1 MMSDNTTKIDL
12 RPIDPNILSVLDI
25 TTDGKVVSA
34 EDWNKLWLTVFKHL
48 DGLSAFCLSIDEL
61 REAWTISEQNLSK
74 IVVDFNAKNDAL
86 QTSFVHY
93 GKEAPKNPHI
103 KFWIEPVENLKDGI
117 VTYSDLLQLQPASK
131 IVYVTL
137 NDTEWNTDN
146 DNPHHHYQM
155 LPNVQ
160 LTSNS
165 KVDLNPTVEQ
175 LSIFYNKD
183 VSFVTENDHGLLIVH
198 CIGQKPT
205 GTYTIQAT
213 VTEVALNG

>member
-1 MMSDNTTKIDL
+1 MSNNITNTALRSIDS
-12 RPIDPNILSVLDI
+12 NILSVLDV
-25 TTDGKVVSA
+25 TAEGNVVTA
-34 EDWNKLWLTVFKHL
+34 EKWNTLWTTVFKHIE
-48 DGLSAFCLSIDEL
+48 GLSAFCISIEEL
-61 REAWTISEQNLSK
+61 RNAWTESETNLVT
-74 IVVDFNAKNDAL
+74 IVKDFNEKNTAL
-86 QTSFVHY
+86 QQGFVHY
-93 GKEAPKNPHI
+93 GKEAPTNPHI

-117 VTYSDLLQLQPASK
+117 VTYSDLLQLQSASK

-213 VTEVALNG
+213 ITEVALNG